1 MNILL
6 ISQCGKRALTET
18 RRILD
23 QFAERRGERS
33 WQTSITMAGLDTLR
47 RLLRKTARKNTAVA
61 CHWIR
66 GRDYSELLW
75 IVGDASE
82 FNAQGAVP
90 TNRTQRDILRRADE
104 NDWLHGE
111 DIRLI
116 STLAALFHDLGKA
129 CQAFQQRLRKP
140 VKQVNLYRHEW
151 ISLRLFQAFVGDD
164 EDAGWLRRLQD
175 VAHMTCAYWRQR
187 LESAQLRDGLD
198 PAACNNKPFAS
209 DGLPPLA
216 AAVGWLILTHHRLPC
231 PRKDE
236 ITYAQLARFPRDIT
250 ASWNEPAGDG
260 DTSAVKSYW
269 TFPFGLPVD
278 DALWRGRVGEL
289 AGQLAGRLQLGAG
302 IWLEQPYVMHVSRL
316 LLMLADHHF
325 SSQTVRQSWS
335 AAEEGRIAFANTVS
349 DNGDRQF
356 NQTLTEH
363 LIGVARHSQQA
374 SRSLPDFERHLPRLA
389 RHRLLQQRSK
399 NERFRWQDKAYEL
412 ACSLRECSQQHG
424 AFIVNMASTGCGKTL
439 GNARFMYGL
448 SDPTIGMRC
457 AFALGLRTLTLQTGQ
472 AFRDKLGLDDG
483 DMAICVGGTGSRAL
497 FRHFQDQAEETG
509 SASRQDLLDESGHV
523 RFNGNPDHPLLARL
537 TQDRAVQAIL
547 VAPMLVCTIDH
558 LIPATESE
566 RGGRQIVPMLRL
578 MSSDLVLDEPDDFD
592 IADLPA
598 LTRLVHWA
606 GLLGSRVL
614 LSSATLPPALVGG
627 LFDAYLAGRAHYQAS
642 RGQPGIPLNVCCAW
656 LDERDAKS
664 GQCGSSAQFSQLH
677 QKFAVDRSGW
687 LASQPVRRNSELLPL
702 AGLPRNESA
711 LYPAL
716 ASLLQEAALR
726 LHHDNAE
733 TDRVSGKRVS
743 FGLIRLA
750 NIGPLYQLAQA
761 FFRLG
766 APDGVRIHLC
776 VYHAQFPLLLRSA
789 IERRLDAALNRT
801 QPDAVF
807 QLPDVRQRL
816 DAHGEQEQ
824 LFIVLGSPVT
834 EVGRDHDYDWAIAD
848 PSSMRSMI
856 QLAGRVRRHRPQAWS
871 KANIQILEQ
880 SLKSLLDPAKPA
892 YWRPGFELP
901 RDEWRGEFSLT
912 TPHLTQILALDEYIH
927 LDARPRL
934 LARTALRRK
943 ENLVDLEHA
952 RLRQTMCGDVITLA
966 PKARPTPGG
975 QETSGVLAAQSCW
988 QKSTA
993 MLGAL
998 LQRKQPF
1005 RDDLRPKVDLL
1016 LLPAETEEGVLL
1028 VKQFD
1033 EGHRRPKCEQQ
1044 VNSLLHHISDHGLY
1058 ADGQRVTPWGGNSYV
1073 DELQSL
1079 AAEFDIPPE
1088 QCARRFGNVTLN
1100 ESVQGWHFHPVLGFC
1115 RKK

>member
-33 WQTSITMAGLDTLR
+33 WQTSITLAGLDTLR

-66 GRDYSELLW
+66 GRDHSELLW

-140 VKQVNLYRHEW
+140 LKEVNLYRHEW
-151 ISLRLFQAFVGDD
+151 ISLRLFQAFVGDGD
-164 EDAGWLRRLQD
+164 DAGWLGRLQD
-175 VAHMTCAYWRQR
+175 AAYMNCAYWLQS
-187 LESAQLRDGLD
+187 LEGAQLRDGLD
-198 PAACNNKPFAS
+198 RAACNDKPFAPG
-209 DGLPPLA
+209 GLPPLA
-216 AAVGWLILTHHRLPC
+216 AAVGWLIVTHHRLPC
-231 PRKDE
+231 PSKDE
-236 ITYAQLARFPRDIT
+236 ITIAKLARMPCDIT
-250 ASWNEPAGDG
+250 ANWNEPASDG
-260 DTSAVKSYW
+260 EVKKIKPYW

-289 AGQLAGRLQLGAG
+289 AGQLAKRLQPGA
-302 IWLEQPYVMHVSRL
+302 INWLEQPYVMHVSRL

-325 SSQTVRQSWS
+325 SSQTVQQSWPE
-335 AAEEGRIAFANTVS
+335 AEEERTAFANTIS
-349 DNGDRQF
+349 NDGNRRF

-374 SRSLPDFERHLPRLA
+374 SCSLPGFERHLPRLA
-389 RHRLLQQRSK
+389 RHRILQQRSK
-399 NERFRWQDKAYEL
+399 NERFRWQDKAYDL
-412 ACSLRECSQQHG
+412 ACSLRERSQQHG
-424 AFIVNMASTGCGKTL
+424 AFIINMASTGCGKTL
-439 GNARFMYGL
+439 GNARFMYGM
-448 SDPTIGMRC
+448 SDQAIGMRC
-457 AFALGLRTLTLQTGQ
+457 AFALGLRALTLQTGQ
-472 AFRDKLGLDDG
+472 AFRDKLGLDDS

-497 FRHFQDQAEETG
+497 FRHFQDQAEESG

-523 RFNGNPDHPLLARL
+523 RFDGNPDHPLLARI
-537 TQDRAVQAIL
+537 TQDKAVQAIL
-547 VAPMLVCTIDH
+547 AAPLLVCTIDH

-642 RGQPGIPLNVCCAW
+642 RGQPGLPLNICCAW
-656 LDERDAKS
+656 LDERDAQSEQCSSS
-664 GQCGSSAQFSQLH
+664 GQFSQFH
-677 QKFAVDRSGW
+677 QKFAGDRSGW

-702 AGLPRNESA
+702 AGLPSTESA
-711 LYPAL
+711 LFPAL
-716 ASLLQEAALR
+716 ASMLREAAVR

-733 TDRVSGKRVS
+733 TDPVSGKRVS

-750 NIGPLYQLAQA
+750 NISPLYQLAQA
-761 FFRLG
+761 LFQLG

-801 QPDAVF
+801 QPDSVF
-807 QLPDVRQRL
+807 QLPDIRQRL

-834 EVGRDHDYDWAIAD
+834 EVGRDHDYNWAIAD

-856 QLAGRVRRHRPQAWS
+856 QLAGRVRRHRPQMWN
-871 KANIQILEQ
+871 KTNILIFEQ
-880 SLKSLLDPAKPA
+880 SLKSLLDPTKPA

-901 RDEWRGEFSLT
+901 RGEGDGEFSLVS
-912 TPHLTQILALDEYIH
+912 PHLTHILDPEEYQH

-934 LARTALRRK
+934 LARAMPRRK

-952 RLRQTMCGDVITLA
+952 RLQQTMRGDVITLA
-966 PKARPTPGG
+966 PKARPTSGG
-975 QETSGVLAAQSCW
+975 TRGVLTAQSCW

-1005 RDDLRPKVDLL
+1005 RDDPVPKVDLL
-1016 LLPAETEEGVLL
+1016 LLPDEAEEGVLL
-1028 VKQFD
+1028 VKQID
-1033 EGHRRPKCEQQ
+1033 DGRRRPKREQE
-1044 VNSLLHHISDHGLY
+1044 VNCLLHPITDHSLY
-1058 ADGQRVTPWGGNSYV
+1058 GDGQRITSWGSNNYV

-1079 AAEFDIPPE
+1079 AVEFGITPA
-1088 QCARRFGNVTLN
+1088 QCARRFGTVTLN
-1100 ESVQGWHFHPVLGFC
+1100 ENVQGWHFHPVLGFS